1 MTRETL
7 FSRQP
12 LLVSFAIVLLLFCCV
27 TLWLQGIDHRLID
40 GVNVWVKPTKFL
52 ISIAVFSVTQA
63 FFMGYVQ
70 PSRRSKWHVQFAIW
84 GLLVFSAFEIAYIV
98 WQAHL
103 GQVSHFNISDPFH
116 IIMYALMGVGAVA
129 LTLTMLPLAYEIE
142 RHPVLGLQSEYRFA
156 IVAALYFSTFV
167 TLAVAGYMS
176 SQAGHFVGATG
187 AYLPIM
193 GWNLVGGDLRV
204 AHFFALHAHQ
214 LFPLAALIVAR
225 ADRRMAWSLLIGFM
239 LLYAGVTGLT
249 FVEALKGVPA
259 FNTILGYAK

>member
-1 MTRETL
+1 MSRESL
-7 FSRQP
+7 FARQP
-12 LLVSFAIVLLLFCCV
+12 VLVTFAIALLLLCCV
-27 TLWLQGIDHRLID
+27 TLWLQGVDHRLIE

-52 ISIAVFSVTQA
+52 ISIALFSVTQA

-70 PSRRSKWHVQFAIW
+70 PSRRCKWHVQFVVW

-103 GQVSHFNISDPFH
+103 GQASHFNISDPFH

-142 RHPVLGLQSEYRFA
+142 RYPVVGLRPEYRFSV
-156 IVAALYFSTFV
+156 IVGLYFSTFV

-176 SQAGHFVGATG
+176 SQTGHFVGATG
-187 AYLPIM
+187 AYLPVM

-214 LFPLAALIVAR
+214 LFPLVALIVGQANKR
-225 ADRRMAWSLLIGFM
+225 LAWSLLIGFI
-239 LLYAGVTGLT
+239 LVYTGLTFLT
-249 FVEALKGVPA
+249 FVEALQGAPLLSTV
-259 FNTILGYAK
+259 LRYAL